1 MKVMEINEL
10 YKAILSVGGLTA
22 DSEGYVSVTGYDIK
36 DPFMVDGKRLVLPT
50 REQLAN
56 PDKSKVVLFHPL
68 NENLM
73 NGESTVLAKF
83 RRSINIRANYVVSM
97 LMQELMTL
105 ITSVKMHPRLS
116 PDQQVLLSAVKDA
129 DEKTLTA
136 LSDLIK
142 AVSKD
147 VNNKAFVKIFTKKRA
162 VINDKVCHNA
172 AIVSFPFY
180 EDLIALDEVS
190 DGQPKEKTLYGVSLR
205 IKDKQSIAQL
215 LRFVF
220 PDIEHKGSY
229 SQSVSSNKAPILESL
244 MKSVMGIGGPIN
256 SIVKEY
262 GDFIEGCE
270 EHVYDSSWVETFD
283 DLSVMDKAINSIPS
297 QAGNEGTRP
306 DLNQPAP
313 VVYQQPLVTP
323 QPAVYNSNPQYQPAL
338 QYGQYQQPQ
347 PVMQQPPMQPAIV
360 ETENGVSW
368 NSAMNSNPMLRN
380 HVMASSM
387 HAMPMQHMQPQR
399 QPSWAINPQ
408 QPMHNHQYPQ
418 QPMQP
423 QSWGNPMQ
431 QPQHN
436 YPHQQHA
443 PRYPWST

>member
-1 MKVMEINEL
+1 
-10 YKAILSVGGLTA
+10 
-22 DSEGYVSVTGYDIK
+22 
-36 DPFMVDGKRLVLPT
+36 
-50 REQLAN
+50 
-56 PDKSKVVLFHPL
+56 
-68 NENLM
+68 
-73 NGESTVLAKF
+73 
-83 RRSINIRANYVVSM
+83 
-97 LMQELMTL
+97 MTL

-323 QPAVYNSNPQYQPAL
+323 QPAVYNPNPQYQPAL

-368 NSAMNSNPMLRN
+368 NSAINSNPMLRN
-380 HVMASSM
+380 HVMTSSM

-423 QSWGNPMQ
+423 QTWGNPMQ